1 MHRAIYDQFG
11 GVVRSVHVDRSEDRM
26 VFASEQD
33 VDPILRANERD
44 RDVDQRGREFRLA
57 ARVPIEVVGRA
68 MREGWYNDKAAWK
81 RWLNNSENR
90 AFRVWEGRV

>member
-11 GVVRSVHVDRSEDRM
+11 GVVRSVHVDRSEDRI

-33 VDPILRANERD
+33 VTNILRANERD
-44 RDVDQRGREFRLA
+44 RDVDQRGREFRHV

-81 RWLNNSENR
+81 RWLNDSENR
-90 AFRVWEGRV
+90 AFRTGGGRI